1 MACTNPRWFCNNCCG
16 VSICG
21 SGPACAE
28 EAGAGEA
35 GAGVGSG
42 RGGRG
47 GTWPGAA
54 GSTGK
59 SVLLPRFGRTLRA
72 GSRFGFWV
80 FFMAVLVSTGRLVV
94 ATAFEPKKLWDD
106 RCHSNDVYD
115 CQLLMVLP
123 MVSLLS
129 ETDSLFLKGYDL
141 HVSTPS
147 RSFGLQSS
155 LAERITLMPTILR
168 LRFLSYEMNLTVC
181 I

>member
-1 MACTNPRWFCNNCCG
+1 MARCRKVDGKERAVAEVRAHIACG
-16 VSICG
+16 VEI
-21 SGPACAE
+21 
-28 EAGAGEA
+28 
-35 GAGVGSG
+35 
-42 RGGRG
+42 R
-47 GTWPGAA
+47 
-54 GSTGK
+54 
-59 SVLLPRFGRTLRA
+59 VL
-72 GSRFGFWV
+72 
-80 FFMAVLVSTGRLVV
+80 AVSVSTGRLVV
-94 ATAFEPKKLWDD
+94 ATAFVPKKLWDD

-155 LAERITLMPTILR
+155 LAERITLIPTILR

>member
-1 MACTNPRWFCNNCCG
+1 MAKCRKVDGKDRAVSEVRAHIACG
-16 VSICG
+16 VEIR
-21 SGPACAE
+21 
-28 EAGAGEA
+28 
-35 GAGVGSG
+35 VL
-42 RGGRG
+42 GGLL
-47 GTWPGAA
+47 T
-54 GSTGK
+54 
-59 SVLLPRFGRTLRA
+59 VLI
-72 GSRFGFWV
+72 
-80 FFMAVLVSTGRLVV
+80 STGRLVV

-155 LAERITLMPTILR
+155 LAERITLIPTILR